1 MLDFDLE
8 NDSAAYLE
16 IDDLV
21 IDFDANYDGKHHITE
36 YANFTEDTSDQN
48 YDLGYIE
55 PSNFSEPF
63 NIADDPDIVDFL
75 QDIAS
80 EPLGKNESDCGPIAP
95 VTTAGTAPARISSQR
110 VGVLRPVQKYHG
122 SCEDFRKGVAA
133 ATVTAP
139 SSPSPPSPDAPTVFR
154 PDSTSSGKYFSTL
167 TKTWRQFQIPP
178 MPHQITLAK
187 NIPPRPSLS
196 VTSSSPPLTGMRKV
210 HKPISSASVLND
222 DGPEELTDAASKA
235 ARRNRIIIQREKR
248 LRQAADAAVKAIQEQ
263 GISGVV
269 ESTGAVVAIMENLAS
284 DLTGLP
290 NIKMDVPPVPM
301 LTPSCP
307 WVPSQAVVIAALPR
321 HSPVTPPPLP
331 PTNVAASLAG
341 FAPDVYPAKPH
352 VIKTVKRA
360 KESAASI
367 CGVELPQGDDPD
379 TKRQR
384 RLIRNRLSAQLHR
397 ERKRDLIETLRDEV
411 AEKVSEI
418 ESLKGQLDELI
429 SLNDNYVKAFGMITH
444 SFGEDKIKMAL
455 PYNIYNSLQKTW
467 SHIVSNRP
475 GLVSAASSSIGSDSE
490 SDYTLTPPASPISD
504 NFPISSVDPS
514 ANKKRKRV
522 IPKPSLAALG
532 TMALCLMI
540 GASNTIGPNKGF
552 PRSESGV
559 VPNSSG
565 LSDSSRRLMP
575 VEIDEYDDLDFDVDL
590 DDELFPETGTF
601 TRSCPK
607 CFQPSV
613 PEWKISP
620 LEMYP
625 DRWNYQE
632 GAPWSHE
639 RSYEMF
645 NLNNFLEKS
654 KKEPSIKSSVQFKTP
669 SESPQPGVRGGIAG
683 SSEKSLVQYRGGS
696 DEFGRSF
703 MFCPKAHLDLAPGL
717 QELAKLKITSQKED
731 SISEKK
737 RPLIQVNEVD
747 EAVSILSES
756 RALIPN
762 WDANLESRTSSGA
775 KGTLM
780 GGDDPYMSILVPAS
794 SVTGMGFQDLGYE
807 NKDAWLEIEC
817 QVTSL
822 KLFGGVAFNFDSE
835 ADII

>member
-1 MLDFDLE
+1 
-8 NDSAAYLE
+8 
-16 IDDLV
+16 
-21 IDFDANYDGKHHITE
+21 
-36 YANFTEDTSDQN
+36 
-48 YDLGYIE
+48 
-55 PSNFSEPF
+55 
-63 NIADDPDIVDFL
+63 
-75 QDIAS
+75 
-80 EPLGKNESDCGPIAP
+80 
-95 VTTAGTAPARISSQR
+95 
-110 VGVLRPVQKYHG
+110 
-122 SCEDFRKGVAA
+122 
-133 ATVTAP
+133 
-139 SSPSPPSPDAPTVFR
+139 
-154 PDSTSSGKYFSTL
+154 
-167 TKTWRQFQIPP
+167 
-178 MPHQITLAK
+178 
-187 NIPPRPSLS
+187 
-196 VTSSSPPLTGMRKV
+196 
-210 HKPISSASVLND
+210 
-222 DGPEELTDAASKA
+222 
-235 ARRNRIIIQREKR
+235 
-248 LRQAADAAVKAIQEQ
+248 
-263 GISGVV
+263 
-269 ESTGAVVAIMENLAS
+269 
-284 DLTGLP
+284 
-290 NIKMDVPPVPM
+290 
-301 LTPSCP
+301 
-307 WVPSQAVVIAALPR
+307 
-321 HSPVTPPPLP
+321 
-331 PTNVAASLAG
+331 
-341 FAPDVYPAKPH
+341 
-352 VIKTVKRA
+352 
-360 KESAASI
+360 
-367 CGVELPQGDDPD
+367 
-379 TKRQR
+379 
-384 RLIRNRLSAQLHR
+384 
-397 ERKRDLIETLRDEV
+397 
-411 AEKVSEI
+411 VSEI

-645 NLNNFLEKS
+645 NLNNFLENS
-654 KKEPSIKSSVQFKTP
+654 KEKPSVQFQSP
-669 SESPQPGVRGGIAG
+669 PRSPQPGMRGGIAD
-683 SSEKSLVQYRGGS
+683 SAEKSLVQYRGGS
-696 DEFGRSF
+696 DAFGRSF